1 MANKASDHLHQLIQS
16 LSKPEKRYFKVF
28 TSRHVIGDQNNYQR
42 LFDAIDKQDEYKEE
56 AILKKFE
63 GEAFVKRFSIAKS
76 RLYQSILKSLDAY
89 HSNSSIEAQLKRQ
102 IHCAEILY
110 HKSLYQQSAKLLH
123 SAKKVAV
130 KHEKVTSLIEIRRW
144 EKRLVEQ
151 GNYEGVDKKGLKSI
165 LKADQEL
172 AQRAALYDEL
182 WNAKSRVFKNLY
194 SKGKVRSKKEQA
206 KFKKI
211 IDDLAM
217 ESKVLPQMAE
227 NQYLLNHTYSAYH
240 YGIGDHQSC
249 YEYLLKNLNLI
260 QEKPYLFSE
269 EPNVFFSVLT
279 NVINVATKLGK
290 TDDAFKYLAELRSL
304 PKNDEINSKVDL
316 ELRVFSI
323 SNSTELALYA
333 QSARYE
339 EGLSLIPTIEEGL
352 LMYEDKLS
360 SVRKASFYFNI
371 AVLLFGAGKPNEA
384 LKWINQL
391 LNNIEIDLTQDIHC
405 MAQLFNL
412 VLHLELGN
420 KSLLPYTLRSTQRY
434 LQTREKVYQFENVFL
449 KFVNELLKVRKD
461 KSDQEL
467 FSQLREE
474 LTELNKDPFEQTVNE
489 YFNFEVWARAFVEGK
504 PFQQVQLEWMEEQK
518 PA

>member
-1 MANKASDHLHQLIQS
+1 MSNKASDHLHRLIKS

-28 TSRHVIGDQNNYQR
+28 SSRHVIGDQNNYQR
-42 LFDAIDKQDEYKEE
+42 LFDAIDKQSEYDEA
-56 AILKKFE
+56 AILKKFA
-63 GEAFVKRFSIAKS
+63 GEAFVSRFSIAKS

-89 HSNSSIEAQLKRQ
+89 HANSSIEAQLKRQ

-110 HKSLYQQSAKLLH
+110 NKSLYQQSGKILH
-123 SAKKVAV
+123 SAKKVAE
-130 KHEKVTSLIEIRRW
+130 KHEKITTLIEIRRW
-144 EKRLVEQ
+144 EKRLLEQ
-151 GNYEGVDKKGLKSI
+151 QNYEGVEKKELKLI
-165 LKADQEL
+165 LKEDQEL
-172 AQRAALYDEL
+172 IQRASLYDEL

-194 SKGKVRSKKEQA
+194 SKGKVRSKKEQG

-217 ESKVLPQMAE
+217 ESKSVPQIAE

-240 YGIGDHQSC
+240 YGVGDHEAC
-249 YEYLLKNLNLI
+249 YTHLLQNLDLI
-260 QEKPYLFSE
+260 KSKPHLFSE

-279 NVINVATKLGK
+279 NVINVATKLGR

-304 PKNDEINSKVDL
+304 PKNDEINSKEDL

-323 SNSTELALYA
+323 SNSTELSLYA

-391 LNNIEIDLTQDIHC
+391 LNNIEIDKTQDIHC

-461 KSDQEL
+461 KSDDEL
-467 FSQLREE
+467 YRLLQSE
-474 LTELNKDPFEQTVNE
+474 LGELNKDPFEQTVNE
-489 YFNFEVWARAFVEGK
+489 YFHFEVWARACVVK
-504 PFQQVQLEWMEEQK
+504 RPFQEVQLQWMEEQK
-518 PA
+518 KS